1 MMTRLAVFD
10 RYGSYLG
17 DLAEQDVFSAT
28 RHAVENGE
36 DSLVIS
42 TTAFL
47 AKGQR
52 VLHRD
57 AMLRWHEHIVAGG
70 DEAHDSGR
78 SAVGEYY
85 CECSWAELR
94 TAPLIIDKRP
104 GQSAPVQASAALA
117 AALEGTRWQVGEVD
131 VTTLASA
138 RWYHVS
144 PWEAVVSVVETWG
157 GYLRADIEVGPTGVK
172 SRKLSLV
179 RSLGTG
185 AGVRLDYGRDVSG
198 IKATYDESD
207 VYTALYCYGKGV
219 ETESGGYGRKIGI
232 ESVNG
237 GVPYVEDADAK
248 LIWGQVGPDGLDNA
262 YGVFEDGEIE
272 DPAELKAA
280 GLRALEKA
288 SRPKVQYEATVE
300 EFARA
305 GTDLRGAG
313 LGDRVDVV
321 DGSFYRDR
329 HGADMDLRLTGHV
342 VEVTEDLLDPSSTQ
356 VVVGDVMGT
365 VADQLAGLQGSVDK
379 LTGSA
384 PTWTDAAT
392 NATAYVNDLIDRLN
406 QEINATG
413 GYTYVKPGEG
423 IWVYDKAED
432 QNPTKVINLMGG
444 SMRIADSKTSDG
456 EWDWRSVFVSGH
468 IAADLVTAVH
478 VTAGTIRS
486 ADGSIL
492 IDLDNGRATI
502 GGYVSDDDL
511 QATIERTEDGILST
525 VSQTYAT
532 QEGVE
537 SAIGKE
543 AAARSSAIEQAVDG
557 ITTTVS
563 ETYAT
568 KDALADE
575 AAQRE
580 SQIQQTAESIT
591 STVSTVQGIAEG
603 AQSAAEGAQQ
613 AADAAQGAADAAQQ
627 TATEVKQTA
636 DSLQVTITQVE
647 QTADDALSGVE
658 TVQTYFRATSAGLT
672 VGRTDEPSKVQ
683 MASNGHFRVLQDDTA
698 VVDIY
703 HDSSRGATIRST
715 TWGKVSLVTS
725 NSSVFSVDAD
735 EVVMSTQ
742 GGGVAVNGGTG
753 RYAFRTI
760 ESYVCEDFS
769 STGTD
774 TIDVRSQHHMCS
786 YVQYLFFYWHNTYTG
801 NRGSTKLHI
810 KAGETKQ
817 FDMSDMWNVSGDGS
831 YRLCTEQV
839 TVSVASTGVITLR
852 RAQAGRASLSSQA
865 YPNVNSNAKNNSGG
879 VMFAIDRVNICC

>member
-1 MMTRLAVFD
+1 MTRLAVFD
-10 RYGSYLG
+10 RFGSYIG
-17 DLAEQDVFSAT
+17 DLAENDVFEAT

-36 DSLVIS
+36 DSLTVS
-42 TTAFL
+42 TTAYL
-47 AKGQR
+47 TKGQR
-52 VLHRD
+52 ILYRD
-57 AMLRWHEHIVAGG
+57 TMLRWHEHIVAGG

-157 GYLRADIEVGPTGVK
+157 GYLRADIEVGPMGVT

-198 IKATYDESD
+198 IKVTYDESD

-219 ETESGGYGRKIGI
+219 ENDSGGYGRKIGI

-248 LIWGQVGPDGLDNA
+248 QVWGQMGPDGLDNS
-262 YGVFEDGEIE
+262 YGVFEDGECE
-272 DPAELKAA
+272 DPATLKQEGLDALADAA
-280 GLRALEKA
+280 
-288 SRPKVQYEATVE
+288 RPKVQYEATVE
-300 EFARA
+300 TFARA

-321 DGSFYRDR
+321 DRSFYRER
-329 HGADMDLRLTGHV
+329 HGVDADLRLTGHV
-342 VEVTEDLLDPSSTQ
+342 VEVTEHLLDPSSTQ
-356 VVVGDVMGT
+356 VVIGDVMGT

-392 NATAYVNDLIDRLN
+392 NATAYVNDLINRLN

-423 IWVYDKAED
+423 IWVYDRAED
-432 QNPTKVINLMGG
+432 QDPTKVINLMGG
-444 SMRIADSKTSDG
+444 AMRIADSKTSDG

-486 ADGSIL
+486 ADGTIL

-502 GGYVSDDDL
+502 GGYVSDDAL

-537 SAIGKE
+537 SAIGQE

-613 AADAAQGAADAAQQ
+613 AADAAQEAAETALQ

-658 TVQTYFRATSAGLT
+658 TVQTYFRATAEGLT
-672 VGRTDEPSKVQ
+672 VGKTGESSSVR
-683 MASNGHFRVLQDDTA
+683 MASNGRFQVLQDDSS
-698 VVDIY
+698 VLDIY
-703 HDSSRGATIRST
+703 YDSSMGATLRST
-715 TWGKVSLVTS
+715 TWDSITLYTRSSAVLEVSSDGLS
-725 NSSVFSVDAD
+725 MSS
-735 EVVMSTQ
+735 M
-742 GGGVAVNGGTG
+742 GGGFSINGGSSYGNKFHTLEVDEYEPSSGTG
-753 RYAFRTI
+753 SITVKS
-760 ESYVCEDFS
+760 SYGS
-769 STGTD
+769 SMF
-774 TIDVRSQHHMCS
+774 IS
-786 YVQYLFFYWHNTYTG
+786 YIVVYYHNIYDG
-801 NRGSTKLHI
+801 NRGSARLHI
-810 KAGETKQ
+810 SRGETKTMDLKTIANDLSLPGILGCAQ
-817 FDMSDMWNVSGDGS
+817 
-831 YRLCTEQV
+831 TV
-839 TVSVASTGVITLR
+839 TVSVSSNGTVTIR
-852 RAQAGRASLSSQA
+852 RAQTGRFALGANA
-865 YPNVNSNAKNNSGG
+865 YPGINNNAGAIFN
-879 VMFAIDRVNICC
+879 IDRVTMCF

>member
-1 MMTRLAVFD
+1 MTRLVVFD
-10 RYGSYLG
+10 RFGSYLG

-36 DSLVIS
+36 DSLTIS
-42 TTAFL
+42 TTAYL

-52 VLHRD
+52 VLYRD

-85 CECSWAELR
+85 CESSWSELR

-104 GQSAPVQASAALA
+104 GQNAPVQASAALA

-138 RWYHVS
+138 RWYHIS
-144 PWEAVVSVVETWG
+144 PWDAVVSVVETWG
-157 GYLRADIEVGPTGVK
+157 GYLRADIEVGPTGVT
-172 SRKLSLV
+172 SRRLSLLS
-179 RSLGTG
+179 SLGTG

-198 IKATYDESD
+198 IKVTYDESD

-219 ETESGGYGRKIGI
+219 ETDSGGYGRKIGI

-237 GVPYVEDADAK
+237 GVPYVENADAK
-248 LIWGQVGPDGLDNA
+248 LVWGQVGPDGLDNA
-262 YGVFEDGEIE
+262 YGVFEDGDIE

-313 LGDRVDVV
+313 LGDRADVV
-321 DGSFYRDR
+321 DRRFFRER
-329 HGADMDLRLTGHV
+329 HGVDSDLRVTGHV
-342 VEVTEDLLDPSSTQ
+342 VEVTEYLLDPSSTQ

-365 VADQLAGLQGSVDK
+365 VADQLAGLQGSVDR

-413 GYTYVKPGEG
+413 GYTYVKPGQG

-432 QNPTKVINLMGG
+432 QGPTKVINLMGG

-468 IAADLVTAVH
+468 VAADLVTAVQ

-486 ADGSIL
+486 ADGTIL
-492 IDLDNGRATI
+492 IDLDNGKATI
-502 GGYVSDDDL
+502 GGYVSDDTL

-525 VSQTYAT
+525 VSETYAT

-537 SAIGKE
+537 SAIGQE

-568 KDALADE
+568 KSALAEE

-603 AQSAAEGAQQ
+603 AQSTAEDAKQ
-613 AADAAQGAADAAQQ
+613 AADAAQGAADSAQQ

-636 DSLQVTITQVE
+636 DSLQATITQVE

-658 TVQTYFRATSAGLT
+658 TVQTYFRATTGGLT
-672 VGRTDEPSKVQ
+672 VGKTGEPSSVQ
-683 MASNGHFRVLQDDTA
+683 MASDGHFRVLQDGSS
-698 VVDIY
+698 VLDIY
-703 HDSSRGATIRST
+703 YDSRMGATLRST
-715 TWGKVSLVTS
+715 TWDNITLYTRSSAVLEVSSDGLS
-725 NSSVFSVDAD
+725 MSS
-735 EVVMSTQ
+735 M
-742 GGGVAVNGGTG
+742 GGGFSINGGSTYATQYHTLEVYEYEPSSGTG
-753 RYAFRTI
+753 SVTVSP
-760 ESYVCEDFS
+760 SYGSKMF
-769 STGTD
+769 T
-774 TIDVRSQHHMCS
+774 S
-786 YVQYLFFYWHNTYTG
+786 YIVVYYHNTYDG
-801 NRGSTKLHI
+801 NRGSARLHI
-810 KAGETKQ
+810 SSGETKTM
-817 FDMSDMWNVSGDGS
+817 DLKTVVNYPVT
-831 YRLCTEQV
+831 RNIVLCVETL
-839 TVSVASTGVITLR
+839 TVSVSMSGALTICRGKVGRFSLTSNSYPGVNND
-852 RAQAGRASLSSQA
+852 AGSL
-865 YPNVNSNAKNNSGG
+865 
-879 VMFAIDRVNICC
+879 FTIDRVTMCF

>member
-10 RYGSYLG
+10 RFGSYIG
-17 DLAEQDVFSAT
+17 DLAESDVFEAT

-36 DSLVIS
+36 DSLTVS
-42 TTAFL
+42 TTAYL

-52 VLHRD
+52 ILHRD

-104 GQSAPVQASAALA
+104 GQNAPVQASAALA

-157 GYLRADIEVGPTGVK
+157 GYLRADIEVGPTGVT

-198 IKATYDESD
+198 IKVTYDESD
-207 VYTALYCYGKGV
+207 VCTALYCYGKGV

-248 LIWGQVGPDGLDNA
+248 QVWGQMGPDGLDNA
-262 YGVFEDGEIE
+262 YGVFEDGECE
-272 DPAELKAA
+272 DPATLKQEGLDALADAA
-280 GLRALEKA
+280 
-288 SRPKVQYEATVE
+288 RPKVQYEATVE
-300 EFARA
+300 QFARA

-313 LGDRVDVV
+313 LGDRADVV
-321 DGSFYRDR
+321 DRSFYRER
-329 HGADMDLRLTGHV
+329 HGVDADLRLTGRV
-342 VEVTEDLLDPSSTQ
+342 VEVTEHLLDPSSTQ
-356 VVVGDVMGT
+356 VVIGDVMGT

-392 NATAYVNDLIDRLN
+392 NATAYVNNLIDRLN

-432 QNPTKVINLMGG
+432 QGPTKVINLMGG

-486 ADGSIL
+486 ADGTIL

-502 GGYVSDDDL
+502 GGYVSDDAL

-525 VSQTYAT
+525 VS
-532 QEGVE
+532 
-537 SAIGKE
+537 
-543 AAARSSAIEQAVDG
+543 
-557 ITTTVS
+557 

-575 AAQRE
+575 AAKRE

-613 AADAAQGAADAAQQ
+613 AADAAQGAAEDAQQ

-658 TVQTYFRATSAGLT
+658 TVRTYFRATSAGLT
-672 VGRTDEPSKVQ
+672 VGRAGEPSSVQ

-725 NSSVFSVDAD
+725 NSSVFSVDAN

-753 RYAFRTI
+753 RHAFRTV

-786 YVQYLFFYWHNTYTG
+786 YVQYLVIYWHNTYSG
-801 NRGSTKLHI
+801 NRGSVKLHI
-810 KAGETKQ
+810 KASETKQ
-817 FDMSDMWNVSGDGS
+817 VDMSDMLNVSGDGS
-831 YRLCTEQV
+831 YRLCTEQL

-852 RAQAGRASLSSQA
+852 RAKAGRASLGSQV
-865 YPNVNSNAKNNSGG
+865 YPNVNSNAKNDAGG